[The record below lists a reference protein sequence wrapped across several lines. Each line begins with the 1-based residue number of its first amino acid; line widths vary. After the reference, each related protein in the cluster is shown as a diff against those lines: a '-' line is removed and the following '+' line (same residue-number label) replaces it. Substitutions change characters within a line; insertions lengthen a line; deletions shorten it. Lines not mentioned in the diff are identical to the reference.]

1 MKKSEVVK
9 IEKWGKMFDYV
20 KGILAH
26 KGGINKASLTVEAN
40 GIGYLADI
48 TSRDLAVLGQVGSEI
63 KIYTVLIHREDS
75 MSLCGFLQREDRD
88 IFNILISVSGVGP
101 KMALM
106 LLDEFESCELI
117 SLVIKG
123 DYKELTRAKGV
134 GPKLAQKIILELKDK
149 LINLQNAMPITISDS
164 IEVKDEQAIQDAQT
178 VLISLGYEREEIK
191 KAVSKAMTF
200 VKNQTDAEE
209 ILKESLKL
217 LSL

>member
-1 MKKSEVVK
+1 
-9 IEKWGKMFDYV
+9 MFDYIS
-20 KGILAH
+20 GLLAH
-26 KGGINKASLTVEAN
+26 KSSAQETTLTVDIN
-40 GIGYLADI
+40 GLGYLISI
-48 TSRDLAVLGQVGSEI
+48 TSRDYSKLGALNSNTKV
-63 KIYTVLIHREDS
+63 YTVLLHREDS

-88 IFNILISVSGVGP
+88 IFKILTSVSGVGP

-149 LINLQNAMPITISDS
+149 LINLQNTLPIAFSDE
-164 IEVKDEQAIQDAQT
+164 IQIKNKEGEQAVQDAQT
-178 VLISLGYEREEIK
+178 VLVSLGYEREEIK

-200 VKNQTDAEE
+200 VKNSENAEE
-209 ILKESLKL
+209 ILKESLRL

>member
-1 MKKSEVVK
+1 MYDYISGVLTHKTGIAEV
-9 IEKWGKMFDYV
+9 
-20 KGILAH
+20 
-26 KGGINKASLTVEAN
+26 SLTVDV
-40 GIGYLADI
+40 GGLGYLVAI
-48 TSRDLAVLGQVGSEI
+48 TSRDYSKLDAINSQI
-63 KIYTVLIHREDS
+63 KVYTVLLHREDS

-88 IFNILISVSGVGP
+88 IFKILTSVSGVGP

-117 SLVIKG
+117 SLVIRG

-149 LINLQNAMPITISDS
+149 LINLQNTLPITLSDE
-164 IEVKDEQAIQDAQT
+164 IQVKNKEGEQAIQDAQT
-178 VLISLGYEREEIK
+178 VLVSLGYERDEIK

-200 VKNQTDAEE
+200 VKNSENAEE